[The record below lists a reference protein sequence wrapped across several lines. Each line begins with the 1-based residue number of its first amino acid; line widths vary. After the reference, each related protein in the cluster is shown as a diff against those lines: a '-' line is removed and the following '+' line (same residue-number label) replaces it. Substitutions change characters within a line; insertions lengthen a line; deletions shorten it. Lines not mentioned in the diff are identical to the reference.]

1 MTYSFPNYFNSFGME
16 YDYIITGGGC
26 AGLSLA
32 VRLQLSS
39 QLRDKKILIL
49 DRERKTRND
58 RTWCFWEQK
67 PDLFEPVVYRQWN
80 RLFFHGEDFSEQLDI
95 SPYAYKMIRGID
107 FYNYCYQRL
116 ESSKNVSF
124 AYGDLE
130 RIINHPSSVSV
141 MAGGQTFHAKYLF
154 NSIHGLSLE
163 KPELQPRHHYLMQHF
178 KGWFIRT
185 DTPFFNSASATL
197 MDFRVSQQH
206 GTTFVYVLPFSDRE
220 ALVEYTLFTQQLLP
234 HDAYNQ
240 ALREYVTNWLKLPG
254 YQVLEEEFGI
264 IPMTDYPFHS
274 PEGRIVPLGT
284 AGGQTKASSG
294 YTFRYIQK
302 HSTQLVAQ
310 LEETGTPFL
319 PTSFAEKRY
328 RLYDATLLRI
338 LAKNRLPGH
347 QIFTWLFQRGDP
359 QRLLKFL
366 DNETN
371 FFEEVNVLRRMPQWP
386 FAKAAFQEL
395 IK

>member
-1 MTYSFPNYFNSFGME
+1 MD

-32 VRLQLSS
+32 VRMQLSPE
-39 QLRDKKILIL
+39 LRDKKILIL

-80 RLFFHGEDFSEQLDI
+80 RLFFHGEDFSQQLDI

-107 FYNYCYQRL
+107 FYNYCYQQL
-116 ESSKNVSF
+116 EGCKNVSF
-124 AYGDLE
+124 AFGELQQ
-130 RIINHPSSVSV
+130 IVNHPNSVSV
-141 MAGGQTFHAKYLF
+141 IAGGQTFHAKYVF

-163 KPELQPRHHYLMQHF
+163 KPALQQKHHYLMQHF

-185 DTPFFNSASATL
+185 DTAFFNQASATL

-206 GTTFVYVLPFSDRE
+206 GTTFVYVLPFSERE
-220 ALVEYTLFTQQLLP
+220 ALVEYTLFTQQLLSQ
-234 HDAYNQ
+234 DAYTA
-240 ALREYVTNWLKLPG
+240 ALREYATNWLKLPQ

-302 HSTQLVAQ
+302 HTAALVRQ
-310 LEETGTPFL
+310 LERTGTPLL
-319 PTSFAEKRY
+319 PVSFAKR
-328 RLYDATLLRI
+328 RFALYDATLLRI
-338 LAKNRLPGH
+338 LVENRMEGH
-347 QIFTWLFQRGDP
+347 RIFTQLFKNGDP
-359 QRLLKFL
+359 QRVLKFL
-366 DNETN
+366 DNETS
-371 FFEEVNVLRRMPQWP
+371 FFEEVNVMWRLPQLP
-386 FAKAAFQEL
+386 FARAAAQEFF
-395 IK
+395 K

>member
-1 MTYSFPNYFNSFGME
+1 ME

-32 VRLQLSS
+32 VRLQLSTP
-39 QLRDKKILIL
+39 LRDKKILIV

-58 RTWCFWEQK
+58 RTWCFWERV
-67 PDLFEPVVYRQWN
+67 PDIFEPVVYRQWN
-80 RLFFHGEDFSEQLDI
+80 RLFFHGEDFSKQLDI

-107 FYNYCYQRL
+107 FYNYCYQQL
-116 ESSKNVSF
+116 QGCTNVSF
-124 AYGDLE
+124 AYGELE

-141 MAGGQTFHAKYLF
+141 MAGGQTYHAKYVF
-154 NSIHGLSLE
+154 NSIHGLRLE
-163 KPELQPRHHYLMQHF
+163 KPDLQSQHHYLMQHF

-185 DTPFFNSASATL
+185 ETPFFNSGSATL

-234 HDAYNQ
+234 QDAYNA
-240 ALREYVTNWLKLPG
+240 ALHDYVTNWLKLPN
-254 YQVLEEEFGI
+254 YELVEEEFGI

-302 HSTQLVAQ
+302 HTAALVQQ
-310 LEETGTPFL
+310 LESTGSPVL
-319 PTSFAEKRY
+319 PVSFAKKRFA
-328 RLYDATLLRI
+328 LYDATLLRI
-338 LAKNRLPGH
+338 LAENRIEGH
-347 QIFTWLFQRGDP
+347 RIFTKLFRNGDP
-359 QRLLKFL
+359 QRVLKFL

-371 FFEEVNVLRRMPQWP
+371 FFEEVNVMWRLPQLP
-386 FAKAAFQEL
+386 FARAAAQEFF
-395 IK
+395 K